1 MDEQS
6 KVNVGFPEA
15 NEESLGAYQ
24 KGYEDGARELA
35 RRLENYYRSLG
46 GHTTGYLVEYT
57 IERKL
62 SDLLK
67 EGEADG

>member
-6 KVNVGFPEA
+6 KE
-15 NEESLGAYQ
+15 YR

-35 RRLENYYRSLG
+35 RRLECYYRSLG